1 MRLTPPTLYINENWI
16 ANNGRYSLTTSPSM
30 LCPVQHQYN
39 QKFENLNNILIGGIY
54 NKKLIDQYTKY
65 LSNSQLKIRASDAIA
80 QRMINYRN
88 NNDFN
93 ILDLMTEKDI
103 HQLKTTILSGLTKT
117 SLNLVHMQEV
127 LLVQF
132 S

>member
-1 MRLTPPTLYINENWI
+1 
-16 ANNGRYSLTTSPSM
+16 M